1 MSEYIVTVKKDANWE
16 ELKADLI
23 TDTSSNDSVD
33 SSIIPDREVDI
44 TEERPNNRRN
54 TEYDLSDDEADAL
67 RSDSRVIS
75 VTKKADIP
83 VFRPNVIQEG
93 QDASSFNKGTT
104 DSGNQDNW
112 GLLRH
117 ISATNNWSGTGTNDP
132 GGAYNYVLDGT
143 GVDVVIMDTG
153 IQADHPEFAIS
164 SDPEYDNGAIS
175 NVTGDGSDF
184 FKREV
189 TVNGVRIMAAG
200 TVGGQTAVPDAWI
213 DVQTI
218 ADLEEI
224 SFEFKDKNTGKLR
237 VATKYPNLT
246 NDFLLSKGLTQYKIV
261 NSLGSTEIYPFT
273 NQSEIITDIT
283 SSGAT
288 LKANN
293 LRVLKDGNILKSS
306 ACILVSKKSL
316 KDKNKN
322 KIITS
327 LLKKLN

>member
-1 MSEYIVTVKKDANWE
+1 MSKLIRIGLPSKGRLKEKSLKIFKKNKLSIKDSKRNYLSEIKNFSINEVIFSHAREIVERLADNSLDIGISGFDL
-16 ELKADLI
+16 LKESL
-23 TDTSSNDSVD
+23 
-33 SSIIPDREVDI
+33 P
-44 TEERPNNRRN
+44 
-54 TEYDLSDDEADAL
+54 
-67 RSDSRVIS
+67 
-75 VTKKADIP
+75 
-83 VFRPNVIQEG
+83 
-93 QDASSFNKGTT
+93 
-104 DSGNQDNW
+104 
-112 GLLRH
+112 
-117 ISATNNWSGTGTNDP
+117 
-132 GGAYNYVLDGT
+132 
-143 GVDVVIMDTG
+143 G
-153 IQADHPEFAIS
+153 IQKNIQVFSHLNFGFANLI
-164 SDPEYDNGAIS
+164 
-175 NVTGDGSDF
+175 V
-184 FKREV
+184 
-189 TVNGVRIMAAG
+189 GV
-200 TVGGQTAVPDAWI
+200 PNAWI

>member
-1 MSEYIVTVKKDANWE
+1 MSKLIKIGLPSKGRLKEESLKIFKKNKLSIKDSKRKYLSEIKNFSTNEVIFSHAREIVE
-16 ELKADLI
+16 RLADNSLDVGI
-23 TDTSSNDSVD
+23 SG
-33 SSIIPDREVDI
+33 
-44 TEERPNNRRN
+44 
-54 TEYDLSDDEADAL
+54 YDLLKESL
-67 RSDSRVIS
+67 
-75 VTKKADIP
+75 P
-83 VFRPNVIQEG
+83 
-93 QDASSFNKGTT
+93 
-104 DSGNQDNW
+104 
-112 GLLRH
+112 
-117 ISATNNWSGTGTNDP
+117 
-132 GGAYNYVLDGT
+132 
-143 GVDVVIMDTG
+143 G
-153 IQADHPEFAIS
+153 IQKNIQVFSRLDFGFANLI
-164 SDPEYDNGAIS
+164 
-175 NVTGDGSDF
+175 V
-184 FKREV
+184 
-189 TVNGVRIMAAG
+189 
-200 TVGGQTAVPDAWI
+200 AVPNAWI

-224 SFEFKDKNTGKLR
+224 SFEFKDRNTGKLR

-293 LRVLKDGNILKSS
+293 LRILKDGNILKSS

-316 KDKNKN
+316 KNKN

>member
-1 MSEYIVTVKKDANWE
+1 MSKLIKIGLPSKGRLKEESLKIFKKNKLSIKNSKRNYMSEIKNFSINEVIFSHAREIVERLADNSLDIGISGFDL
-16 ELKADLI
+16 LKESL
-23 TDTSSNDSVD
+23 
-33 SSIIPDREVDI
+33 P
-44 TEERPNNRRN
+44 
-54 TEYDLSDDEADAL
+54 
-67 RSDSRVIS
+67 
-75 VTKKADIP
+75 
-83 VFRPNVIQEG
+83 
-93 QDASSFNKGTT
+93 
-104 DSGNQDNW
+104 
-112 GLLRH
+112 
-117 ISATNNWSGTGTNDP
+117 
-132 GGAYNYVLDGT
+132 
-143 GVDVVIMDTG
+143 G
-153 IQADHPEFAIS
+153 IQKNIHVFSRLNFGFANLI
-164 SDPEYDNGAIS
+164 
-175 NVTGDGSDF
+175 V
-184 FKREV
+184 
-189 TVNGVRIMAAG
+189 
-200 TVGGQTAVPDAWI
+200 AVPNAWI

-316 KDKNKN
+316 RQKNK
-322 KIITS
+322 KSIISS
-327 LLKKLN
+327 LLKKLKKTI

>member
-1 MSEYIVTVKKDANWE
+1 MSKLIKIGLPSKGRLKEESLKIFKKNKLSIKDSKRKYLSEIKNFSTNEVIFSHAREIVE
-16 ELKADLI
+16 RLADNSLDVGI
-23 TDTSSNDSVD
+23 SG
-33 SSIIPDREVDI
+33 
-44 TEERPNNRRN
+44 
-54 TEYDLSDDEADAL
+54 YDLLKESL
-67 RSDSRVIS
+67 
-75 VTKKADIP
+75 P
-83 VFRPNVIQEG
+83 
-93 QDASSFNKGTT
+93 
-104 DSGNQDNW
+104 
-112 GLLRH
+112 
-117 ISATNNWSGTGTNDP
+117 
-132 GGAYNYVLDGT
+132 
-143 GVDVVIMDTG
+143 G
-153 IQADHPEFAIS
+153 IQKNIQVFSRLDFGFANLI
-164 SDPEYDNGAIS
+164 
-175 NVTGDGSDF
+175 V
-184 FKREV
+184 
-189 TVNGVRIMAAG
+189 
-200 TVGGQTAVPDAWI
+200 AVPNAWI

-224 SFEFKDKNTGKLR
+224 SFEFKDRNTGKLR

-316 KDKNKN
+316 KNKNKN
-322 KIITS
+322 KTITS

>member
-1 MSEYIVTVKKDANWE
+1 MSKLIKIGLPSKGRLKEESLKIFKKNKLSIKDSKRKYLSEIKNFSTNEVIFSHAREIVE
-16 ELKADLI
+16 RLADNSLDVGI
-23 TDTSSNDSVD
+23 SG
-33 SSIIPDREVDI
+33 
-44 TEERPNNRRN
+44 
-54 TEYDLSDDEADAL
+54 YDLLKESL
-67 RSDSRVIS
+67 
-75 VTKKADIP
+75 P
-83 VFRPNVIQEG
+83 
-93 QDASSFNKGTT
+93 
-104 DSGNQDNW
+104 
-112 GLLRH
+112 
-117 ISATNNWSGTGTNDP
+117 
-132 GGAYNYVLDGT
+132 
-143 GVDVVIMDTG
+143 G
-153 IQADHPEFAIS
+153 IQKNIQVFSRLDFGFANLI
-164 SDPEYDNGAIS
+164 
-175 NVTGDGSDF
+175 V
-184 FKREV
+184 
-189 TVNGVRIMAAG
+189 
-200 TVGGQTAVPDAWI
+200 AVPNAWI

-224 SFEFKDKNTGKLR
+224 SFEFKDRNTGKLR

-246 NDFLLSKGLTQYKIV
+246 NDFLLSKGLTQYRIV

-322 KIITS
+322 KTITS

>member
-1 MSEYIVTVKKDANWE
+1 MSKLIKIGLPSKGRLKEESLKIFKKNKLSIKDSKRKYLSEIKNFSTNEVIFSHAREIVERLADNSLDVGISGFDLLNESLPGIKKNIQVFSRLNFGFAN
-16 ELKADLI
+16 LI
-23 TDTSSNDSVD
+23 V
-33 SSIIPDREVDI
+33 
-44 TEERPNNRRN
+44 
-54 TEYDLSDDEADAL
+54 
-67 RSDSRVIS
+67 
-75 VTKKADIP
+75 
-83 VFRPNVIQEG
+83 
-93 QDASSFNKGTT
+93 
-104 DSGNQDNW
+104 
-112 GLLRH
+112 
-117 ISATNNWSGTGTNDP
+117 
-132 GGAYNYVLDGT
+132 
-143 GVDVVIMDTG
+143 
-153 IQADHPEFAIS
+153 
-164 SDPEYDNGAIS
+164 
-175 NVTGDGSDF
+175 
-184 FKREV
+184 
-189 TVNGVRIMAAG
+189 
-200 TVGGQTAVPDAWI
+200 AVPNAWI

-224 SFEFKDKNTGKLR
+224 SFEFKDKNTRKLR
-237 VATKYPNLT
+237 IATKYPNLT

-306 ACILVSKKSL
+306 ACILISKKSL